1 MLKLPQRAWC
11 WVKARTPFDDQG
23 FETSEIML
31 ITAAGGALILTL
43 MGRMGDILNRV
54 VTYIDTLLPG

>member
-1 MLKLPQRAWC
+1 MLKVPRSAWR

-54 VTYIDTLLPG
+54 VDYIDTLLPG